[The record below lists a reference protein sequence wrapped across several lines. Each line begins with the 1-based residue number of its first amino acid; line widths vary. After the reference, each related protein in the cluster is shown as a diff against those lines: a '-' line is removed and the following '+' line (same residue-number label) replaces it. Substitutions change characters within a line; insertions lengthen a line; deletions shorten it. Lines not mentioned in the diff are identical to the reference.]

1 MLGSRLTHRPVSQQ
15 RLALP
20 GTSSRPRC
28 QQSGLELP
36 AWVEWGLA
44 EAELGLA
51 AGGCRH
57 Y

>member
-20 GTSSRPRC
+20 GTSSRPRG